1 MINLRA
7 TWSAPGVTGLQGI
20 NNALLVRQLN
30 TLKRELSKQNDQLL
44 IDHQDENIIDGGES
58 KSIQFHFLLTPPN
71 DEIGF
76 AGSFN
81 GTTVTGPTFVAF
93 DANAGA
99 TGTSN
104 YVFDLR
110 RDILKREDLR
120 NF

>member
-1 MINLRA
+1 MRA
-7 TWSAPGVTGLQGI
+7 VWSAPGVTGLQGI

-30 TLKRELSKQNDQLL
+30 TLKRELTKQNDQLL
-44 IDHQDENIIDGGES
+44 IDHQDEDIIDGGEA
-58 KSIQFHFLLTPPN
+58 KSIQFHFLLNPPN

-81 GTTVTGPTFVAF
+81 GTTVTGPTLTAF
-93 DANAGA
+93 DANAGV
-99 TGTSN
+99 TGTSD

-110 RDILKREDLR
+110 RDILKRENLR

>member
-1 MINLRA
+1 MVVPIRA
-7 TWSAPGVTGLQGI
+7 VWSAPGVTGLQGI

-44 IDHQDENIIDGGES
+44 IDHQDENIVDGGEA
-58 KSIQFHFLLTPPN
+58 KSIQFHFLLQGNTDALDSSATAP
-71 DEIGF
+71 
-76 AGSFN
+76 A
-81 GTTVTGPTFVAF
+81 AF
-93 DANAGA
+93 DANGGA

-110 RDILKREDLR
+110 RDILKRENLR